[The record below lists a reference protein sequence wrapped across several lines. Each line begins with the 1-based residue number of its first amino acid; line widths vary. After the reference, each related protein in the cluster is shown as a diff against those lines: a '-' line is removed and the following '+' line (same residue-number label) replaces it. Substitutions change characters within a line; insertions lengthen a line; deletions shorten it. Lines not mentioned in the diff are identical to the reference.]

1 MMSFHK
7 TLPIFLA
14 LILGAC
20 AGNPEKDEEQTLAD
34 LDVSDESV
42 IETKTTNKT
51 KTKEEVKNA
60 YYSYLQNASK
70 TDKSRV
76 TAINRIANMELEL
89 SESLGGGDEKLSA
102 AEQDQRYN
110 AKLQNTVTLLET
122 SIRDFPDA
130 PEVDKSLYQLAR
142 TLSQLGD
149 SAKANSILQQLVD
162 EHPKSVFYAE
172 AQFRLAETAFASGD
186 YITAENAYTEA
197 IASQNN
203 RDFYEKSLFKRGWSR
218 YKQEL
223 YLEGIDDFVAALTTH
238 QFAEREKL
246 SDSEKNLFDDYFRA
260 LGLSFINYNGP
271 EGLNQYFAETTDFK
285 YVYETYH
292 IVSDIYLKQER
303 YTDAA
308 ATLKEFIKHHPSD
321 DRLPTAHL
329 EVVKIWQSGN
339 FVAPLNDEIETF
351 YSLYNVNSNFWKKN
365 PDKET
370 QKHIKNELR
379 QYVVLMSTFYHS
391 QYNKKPDN
399 KNFASAEIW
408 YKRYLADYQSY
419 ARQDNIFVL
428 YAELLADVQRNVDA
442 LVLFEKAAYDGELI
456 LDKKSA
462 YATISMSDTFFNSTA
477 DAAKTGWLNKHI
489 EYVLRYVKLYPTDD
503 KSAGLVV
510 HAAQL
515 AFNNKNYEKAI
526 ELANL
531 LNKVPDQSYFT
542 LGNIKARSYLE
553 LADYQDA
560 EMAFADL
567 GSKSGIDSK
576 QREQIQNSAA
586 LAIYRQAEAAA
597 KDNQISAAITH
608 YGRIAKQYP
617 TSDLAPTGLYDAIA
631 LALKEKRWDLLIS
644 HSQEFQKLYP
654 KHARAN
660 EVNRQLSVAYLESNQ
675 NQKAAQQLENLA
687 KTETDDKV
695 KMAALWKAG
704 ELYES
709 KKDYAG
715 AIRSYRDYIEAYPN
729 PYPQAAEAMYRLME
743 IYKSTGDVQKRFYWQ
758 TQIRTRDTR
767 ASAGQKT
774 DRTNFIAA
782 SAILDLALLTQN
794 EFKRVRLVEPFAQN
808 LKTKKTRM
816 QEAITLFGQASA
828 YNQKDVTTHATFS
841 IAEIYQEFS
850 QALLKSERPSNLKGE
865 ELEQYNIL
873 LEDQAFPFEE
883 KAIEFYEVNLG
894 RVRDGTY
901 NQWIENSFTQLRVL
915 FPVRFNRKGKAEV
928 INHAL

>member
-1 MMSFHK
+1 MMQFHK
-7 TLPIFLA
+7 TL
-14 LILGAC
+14 LILTLMLGAC
-20 AGNPEKDEEQTLAD
+20 AGNPEKEEEQTLAD

-42 IETKTTNKT
+42 IETKVTNT
-51 KTKEEVKNA
+51 SKTKEDVKNA
-60 YYSYLQNASK
+60 YYSYLQHASK

-76 TAINRIANMELEL
+76 TAVNRIANMELEL
-89 SESLGGGDEKLSA
+89 SESLGGQDEKLSE

-110 AKLQNTVTLLET
+110 TTLRNTITLLET

-142 TLSQLGD
+142 TLSQIGD
-149 SAKANSILQQLVD
+149 STKANSILQQLVD

-186 YITAENAYTEA
+186 YIAAENAYTEA
-197 IASQNN
+197 IAAQYNK
-203 RDFYEKSLFKRGWSR
+203 DFYEKSLFKRGWSR

-223 YLEGIDDFVAALTTH
+223 YLEAIDDFVAALSNH
-238 QFAEREKL
+238 QFAARDKL
-246 SDSEKNLFDDYFRA
+246 SDSEKSLFDDYFRA

-271 EGLNQYFAETTDFK
+271 EGLNQYFADTTDFK

-292 IVSDIYLKQER
+292 VVSDIYLQQER
-303 YTDAA
+303 YSDAA
-308 ATLKEFIKHHPSD
+308 LTLKEFIKHQPSD
-321 DRLPTAHL
+321 NRLPVAHL
-329 EVVKIWQSGN
+329 EVIKIWQSGN
-339 FVAPLNDEIETF
+339 FVAPLNEEIETF
-351 YSLYNVNSNFWKKN
+351 YSLYNVNSAYWNKN

-370 QKHIKNELR
+370 QKQIKNELR
-379 QYVVLMSTFYHS
+379 QYIVLMSTFYHS
-391 QYNKKPDN
+391 QYNKKADN
-399 KNFASAEIW
+399 KNFAGAELW

-419 ARQDNIFVL
+419 ARQDNIYVL
-428 YAELLADVQRNVDA
+428 YAELLADVKRNTDA
-442 LVLFEKAAYDGELI
+442 LTLFEKAAYDGELI

-462 YATISMSDTFFNSTA
+462 YATISMSDDFFNNSTGP
-477 DAAKTGWLNKHI
+477 AKTAWLNKHI
-489 EYVLRYVKLYPTDD
+489 DYVLRYVKLYPNDG
-503 KSAGLVV
+503 KAAELIV

-515 AFNNKNYEKAI
+515 AFSDKNYAKAI

-531 LNKVPDQSYFT
+531 LKKIPDQSYFT

-553 LADYQDA
+553 LAEFADA
-560 EMAFADL
+560 EMAFSDL
-567 GSKSGIDSK
+567 SAKPGIDQK
-576 QREQIQNSAA
+576 QRDQINNSAA
-586 LAIYRQAEAAA
+586 LAIYRQGEAAA
-597 KDNQISAAITH
+597 KANQINSAITH
-608 YGRIAKQYP
+608 FGRIAKQYP

-631 LALKEKRWDLLIS
+631 LALKEKQWDQLIAY
-644 HSQEFQKLYP
+644 SQEFQKLYP

-675 NQKAAQQLENLA
+675 NQKAAQQLESLA

-715 AIRSYRDYIEAYPN
+715 AIRSYRDYVEAYPN
-729 PYPQAAEAMYRLME
+729 PYPQAAEAMYRLAE
-743 IYKSTGDVQKRFYWQ
+743 IYKATGDIQKRYYWQ
-758 TQIRTRDTR
+758 TQIRTRDTK
-767 ASAGQKT
+767 ANSGQKT

-782 SAILDLALLTQN
+782 NAILELALQTQN
-794 EFKRVRLVEPFAQN
+794 EFKKVRLVEPFAQN

-828 YNQKDVTTHATFS
+828 YNQKDVTTHATFA
-841 IAEIYQEFS
+841 IGDTYQHFS

-901 NQWIENSFTQLRVL
+901 NEWIESSLNQLRIL

-928 INHAL
+928 VNHAF